1 MTRTRFLTVSRRS
14 FVKGATAAAGTALFA
29 PSILRAATK
38 HRRKNMT
45 SADGQKDLQSYMDA
59 VTAMLKL
66 PPSDRRN
73 WYRNGFIHL
82 MDCPHG
88 DWWFT
93 SWHRGYLGYF
103 EETCREL
110 SGNPDFALP
119 YWDWTANPE
128 VLPPLFGTILDP
140 VNSSAYIPD
149 HNRFQDIMQEPIKAC
164 WDSLSSA
171 QLQQQNLRGYPDFD
185 ALWSDAMASF
195 ANQPNARFL
204 TAQNPKLNPATQTA
218 VDIDTIKASLA
229 PTTFANDAGAPGLA
243 FNSPVSSSHQ
253 VAPVGF
259 SILEGQPHNRVHM
272 SVGGQSAPYG
282 LMSQNL
288 SPLDPIFFLHHCNID
303 RLWDVWTRK
312 QQAMGLP
319 VGPTA
324 DQQTQYD
331 PEPYLFYV
339 NADGSPVSDKT
350 RAADYLA
357 IGAFDY
363 DYEPGSG
370 DEVIPVATAGRSAP
384 IPALEAAVPASAA
397 VAINKP
403 ATAKLTVSQELVD
416 VAAKPSEQSRQF
428 AKVSIAPPMDVGGL
442 NFLVFISPEGTTP
455 DLNPDGPDFAGSFE
469 FFGVRHHH
477 TDTVSFTIP
486 IDKALDRLIEDGRL
500 KAGEPIDFAVVV
512 AQAGKRIEGSM
523 PAKAQLTDI
532 QVGSF

>member
-1 MTRTRFLTVSRRS
+1 MTRTQFLTISRRS
-14 FVKGATAAAGTALFA
+14 FVKGATAAAGTALFT

-38 HRRKNMT
+38 YRRKNMT

-59 VTAMLKL
+59 VAAMLKL
-66 PPSDRRN
+66 PPSDQRN

-149 HNRFQDIMQEPIKAC
+149 CNSFQDIMQEPIKAY
-164 WDSLSSA
+164 WDDLSPA
-171 QLQQQNLRGYPDFD
+171 QLEQQNLRGYPDFD
-185 ALWSDAMASF
+185 ALWNDAMASF

-204 TAQNPKLNPATQTA
+204 TAQHPKLNPATQVA
-218 VDIDTIKASLA
+218 VNIDTIKASLA
-229 PTTFANDAGAPGLA
+229 PTIFANDVGSPTLA

-272 SVGGQSAPYG
+272 SVGGQKAPYG

-319 VGPTA
+319 IGPTA
-324 DQQTQYD
+324 AQQGQYD

-339 NADGSPVSDKT
+339 NADGSPVADKIQ
-350 RAADYLA
+350 AADYLA

-363 DYEPGSG
+363 DYEAGSG
-370 DEVIPVATAGRSAP
+370 EDVITVATARRSNP
-384 IPALEAAVPASAA
+384 IPVLEATVAPSIAM
-397 VAINKP
+397 AINEP
-403 ATAKLTVSQELVD
+403 AIAKLTVSQDLVD
-416 VAAKPSEQSRQF
+416 VAHKPSEQSRQF
-428 AKVSIAPPMDVGGL
+428 VRVSITPPMEVGGL
-442 NFLVFISPEGTTP
+442 NYLVFIFPEGTTP
-455 DLNPDGPDFAGSFE
+455 DLDPDGPQFAGSFE
-469 FFGVRHHH
+469 FFGVRHKH
-477 TDTVSFTIP
+477 TGTVSFTIP
-486 IDKALDRLIEDGRL
+486 IDKALDTLIKNGTL
-500 KAGEPIDFAVVV
+500 KAGEAIDFAVVV
-512 AQAGKRIEGSM
+512 AQESKRVEGSM
-523 PAKAQLTDI
+523 PAETQLTDI